1 MILADKIIY
10 LRKKNGWSQEE
21 LAEMLNVSRQSV
33 SKWESSGATPE
44 LNRIIEMSKIFS
56 VSVDYL
62 IKDEIEEVEYT
73 GDVDYENDNIK
84 VSMEDANEFINLRQ
98 EASKKISLGVSLLI
112 ISPTILIFLLGV
124 VEGKKFMMSEN
135 TAVSIGVVSL
145 IILAAIAIALFI
157 ISGQSLSKYEFLESE
172 YFEAEYGVKNMAKE
186 MESRYQPDF
195 VKGIVIGITLCIVS
209 AIPVLVVG
217 IKDNPDPFNL
227 FSAVALLLFIV
238 SIGVNLIVRSSI
250 IKETY
255 EQLQQTGD
263 YTVESK
269 SRNKVLGPIIGILW
283 LSIVVIY
290 FYYSFKTNNWHFSWI
305 IFPMGGLVTALITS
319 LASVFNSK
327 K

>member
-33 SKWESSGATPE
+33 SKWESSGTTPE

-73 GDVDYENDNIK
+73 GDVNYENDNIR
-84 VSMEDANEFINLRQ
+84 VSMEDANEFISLRE

-135 TAVSIGVVSL
+135 MAVSIGVVSL

-195 VKGIVIGITLCIVS
+195 VKGIVTGITLCIVS

-269 SRNKVLGPIIGILW
+269 SRNKVLSPIIGILW

>member
-73 GDVDYENDNIK
+73 GDADYENDDIR
-84 VSMEDANEFINLRQ
+84 VTMEDANEFINLRQ

-112 ISPTILIFLLGV
+112 ISPSILIFLLGI
-124 VEGKKFMMSEN
+124 VEGKKFLMSEN
-135 TAVSIGVVSL
+135 MAITIGVISL
-145 IILAAIAIALFI
+145 IIVAAIAIALFI
-157 ISGQSLSKYEFLESE
+157 ISGLSLEKYEFLERE
-172 YFEAEYGVKNMAKE
+172 YFETEYGVENMAKE
-186 MESRYQPDF
+186 MESRYQPEF
-195 VKGIVIGITLCIVS
+195 VKRMVIGITLCIVS

-238 SIGVNLIVRSSI
+238 SLGVNLIVKSSI

-263 YTVESK
+263 FTVESK
-269 SRNKVLGPIIGILW
+269 SKNKVLGPIIGMLW
-283 LSIVVIY
+283 LSIVIIY
-290 FYYSFKTNNWHFSWI
+290 FYYSFKTNNWQYSWI
-305 IFPMGGLVTALITS
+305 IFPVGGLITTLISS
-319 LASVFNSK
+319 LASVFKSK
-327 K
+327 

>member
-73 GDVDYENDNIK
+73 GDADYENDDIR
-84 VSMEDANEFINLRQ
+84 VTMEDANEFINLRQ

-112 ISPTILIFLLGV
+112 ISPSILIFLLGI
-124 VEGKKFMMSEN
+124 VEGKKFLMSEN
-135 TAVSIGVVSL
+135 MAITIGVISL
-145 IILAAIAIALFI
+145 IIVAAIAIALFI
-157 ISGQSLSKYEFLESE
+157 ISGLSLEKYEFLERE
-172 YFEAEYGVKNMAKE
+172 YFETEYGVANMAKE
-186 MESRYQPDF
+186 MESRYQPEF
-195 VKGIVIGITLCIVS
+195 VNRMVIGITLCIVS

-238 SIGVNLIVRSSI
+238 SLGVNLIVKSSI

-263 YTVESK
+263 FTVESK
-269 SRNKVLGPIIGILW
+269 SKNKVLGPIIGMLW
-283 LSIVVIY
+283 LSIVIIY
-290 FYYSFKTNNWHFSWI
+290 FYYSFKTNNWQYSWI
-305 IFPMGGLVTALITS
+305 IFPVGGLITTLISS
-319 LASVFNSK
+319 LASVFKSK
-327 K
+327 

>member
-62 IKDEIEEVEYT
+62 IKDEMEEVEYT
-73 GDVDYENDNIK
+73 GDVDYENDNIR
-84 VSMEDANEFINLRQ
+84 VTMEDANEFINLRE
-98 EASKKISLGVSLLI
+98 EASKKISLGVFLLI
-112 ISPTILIFLLGV
+112 ISPSILIFLLGA
-124 VEGKKFMMSEN
+124 VEGKKFLLSE
-135 TAVSIGVVSL
+135 TMAITIGVVSL
-145 IILAAIAIALFI
+145 IIIAAIAIALFI
-157 ISGQSLSKYEFLESE
+157 ISGLSLERYEFLERE
-172 YFEAEYGVKNMAKE
+172 YFETEYGVTNMAKE
-186 MESRYQPDF
+186 MESRYQPKF
-195 VKGIVIGITLCIVS
+195 VKRMVIRITLCIVS
-209 AIPVLVVG
+209 VIPVLVVG
-217 IKDNPDPFNL
+217 IKDDPDPFNL

-238 SIGVNLIVRSSI
+238 SLGVNLIVKASI

-263 YTVESK
+263 FTVESK

-283 LSIVVIY
+283 LSIVIIY
-290 FYYSFKTNNWHFSWI
+290 FYYSFKTNNWQYSWI
-305 IFPMGGLVTALITS
+305 IFPVGGLITTLISS
-319 LASVFNSK
+319 LASVFKSK
-327 K
+327 

>member
-62 IKDEIEEVEYT
+62 IKDELEEVEYT
-73 GDVDYENDNIK
+73 GDVDYENDNIR
-84 VSMEDANEFINLRQ
+84 VTMEDANEFINLRE

-112 ISPTILIFLLGV
+112 VSPSILIFLLGI
-124 VEGKKFMMSEN
+124 VEGKKFSMSEN
-135 TAVSIGVVSL
+135 MAITIGVISL
-145 IILAAIAIALFI
+145 IIVAAIAIALFI
-157 ISGQSLSKYEFLESE
+157 ISGLNLEKYEFLESE
-172 YFEAEYGVKNMAKE
+172 YFETEYGVANMAKE
-186 MESRYQPDF
+186 MESRYQPEF
-195 VKGIVIGITLCIVS
+195 VKRMVIGITLCIVS

-238 SIGVNLIVRSSI
+238 SLGVNLIVKSSI

-263 YTVESK
+263 FTVESK
-269 SRNKVLGPIIGILW
+269 SKNKVLGPIIGMLW
-283 LSIVVIY
+283 LSIVIIY
-290 FYYSFKTNNWHFSWI
+290 FYYSFKTNNWQYSWI
-305 IFPMGGLVTALITS
+305 IFPVGGLITTLIS
-319 LASVFNSK
+319 SFASVFKSK
-327 K
+327 